1 MLIHMQTDSL
11 CMRSDA
17 QPSPEK
23 PLQGS
28 QCRVLDDGL
37 SVVLTRYRAS
47 QALVEESHTP
57 HAGAGVIMTFG
68 LQGHSD
74 YRERWGP
81 RIDFRHGHTTVT
93 AFHQS
98 QGERHTPQGEAVL
111 QLRLV
116 ASTGWLARYLGERYQ
131 SALPASA
138 GSRSLAFLPTSAGRN
153 AHLLA
158 LQSALQTGSSRIQA
172 HIHALSL
179 LGEHLEALL
188 PESRPTQHIATADA
202 ERIVQA
208 HEILLNELDRPLTLA
223 YLGARVGLGEQ
234 KLKQGFRRMFG
245 TTPQHFL
252 HQQRMRHAH
261 TLLESGQQVAQ
272 AAYATGYRHPS
283 NFSLA
288 FTRFFGY
295 APKAIK
301 QRKN

>member
-1 MLIHMQTDSL
+1 MLIHMQTNSL
-11 CMRSDA
+11 LMHSDT
-17 QPSPEK
+17 PLSPDR

-28 QCRVLDDGL
+28 HCCVLDDGL
-37 SVVLTRYRAS
+37 SVVLTRYRAR

-57 HAGAGVIMTFG
+57 HTGAGVIITFG

-81 RIDFRHGHTTVT
+81 RVDFRHGHTTVT
-93 AFHQS
+93 AFDHS
-98 QGERHTPQGEAVL
+98 QGERHIPEGETVL

-131 SALPASA
+131 SALPASK
-138 GSRSLAFLPTSAGRN
+138 GVRSLAFQPTSAGSR
-153 AHLLA
+153 AHLQA
-158 LQSALQTGSSRIQA
+158 LQASLQTDSARIQK

-179 LGEHLEALL
+179 LGEQLEALL
-188 PESRPTQHIATADA
+188 PEPRHTQHIATADV

-208 HEILLNELDRPLTLA
+208 HEILINELDRPLTLA

-261 TLLESGQQVAQ
+261 MLLESGQQVAQ

-283 NFSLA
+283 NFSSA

-301 QRKN
+301 QRKS

>member
-11 CMRSDA
+11 SMPSDA
-17 QPSPEK
+17 PLPAEK

-28 QCRVLDDGL
+28 QCCVLDDGL
-37 SVVLTRYRAS
+37 SIVLTRYRAK
-47 QALVEESHTP
+47 QALIEESRTP
-57 HAGAGVIMTFG
+57 HTGAGVIVTFG
-68 LQGHSD
+68 LQGRSD

-81 RIDFRHGHTTVT
+81 RIDFGHGHTTVT
-93 AFHQS
+93 TFDHS
-98 QGERHTPQGEAVL
+98 QGERHIPEGETVL

-131 SALPASA
+131 AALPAS
-138 GSRSLAFLPTSAGRN
+138 GGIRPLAFQPTSSASR
-153 AHLLA
+153 AHLQA
-158 LQSALQTGSSRIQA
+158 LQAYFQTGGSRIQQ

-179 LGEHLEALL
+179 LGEQLESLL
-188 PESRPTQHIATADA
+188 PELRPTQHIASADA

-208 HEILLNELDRPLTLA
+208 HEIILSELDRPLTLA

-261 TLLESGQQVAQ
+261 ALLESGQQVAQ

-283 NFSLA
+283 NFSSA

-301 QRKN
+301 RRKS

>member
-11 CMRSDA
+11 SMPSD
-17 QPSPEK
+17 SPLPAEK

-28 QCRVLDDGL
+28 HCCVLDDGL
-37 SVVLTRYRAS
+37 SIVLTRYRAKHTI
-47 QALVEESHTP
+47 VEESRTP
-57 HAGAGVIMTFG
+57 HTGAGVIVTFG
-68 LQGHSD
+68 LQGRSD

-81 RIDFRHGHTTVT
+81 RIDFGHGQTTVT
-93 AFHQS
+93 TFDHS
-98 QGERHTPQGEAVL
+98 QGERHIPEGETVL

-131 SALPASA
+131 AALPAS
-138 GSRSLAFLPTSAGRN
+138 GGIRPLAFQPTSSASR
-153 AHLLA
+153 AHLQA
-158 LQSALQTGSSRIQA
+158 LQACLQTDGSRIQQ

-179 LGEHLEALL
+179 LGEQLESLL
-188 PESRPTQHIATADA
+188 PEPRPTQHIVSADA

-208 HEILLNELDRPLTLA
+208 HEIILNELDRPLTLA

-261 TLLESGQQVAQ
+261 ALLESGQQVAQ

-283 NFSLA
+283 NFSSA

-301 QRKN
+301 QRKT

>member
-1 MLIHMQTDSL
+1 
-11 CMRSDA
+11 MRSDA
-17 QPSPEK
+17 SRPIGDS
-23 PLQGS
+23 LQGS
-28 QCRVLDDGL
+28 QCCVLDDGL
-37 SVVLTRYRAS
+37 SVVLTRYRTK
-47 QALVEESHTP
+47 QALVEESRTP
-57 HAGAGVIMTFG
+57 HTGAGVIVTFG

-81 RIDFRHGHTTVT
+81 RIDFGHGHTTVT
-93 AFHQS
+93 TFNHS
-98 QGERHTPQGEAVL
+98 QGERHIPEGETVL

-116 ASTGWLARYLGERYQ
+116 ASTGWLTRYLGERYQ
-131 SALPASA
+131 AALPAS
-138 GSRSLAFLPTSAGRN
+138 GGIRPLAFQPTSPVSR
-153 AHLLA
+153 AHLQA
-158 LQSALQTGSSRIQA
+158 LQVCLQTGSARLQQ

-179 LGEHLEALL
+179 LGEQLEM
-188 PESRPTQHIATADA
+188 
-202 ERIVQA
+202 
-208 HEILLNELDRPLTLA
+208 
-223 YLGARVGLGEQ
+223 Q

-301 QRKN
+301 QRKS